1 MVTLGSGEEIVTGRG
16 QDNVLYHDRSMR
28 LTLGCVLWK
37 TIDSIVINFGS
48 GVMDLSLRGE
58 DIESWWAGE
67 LALS

>member
-1 MVTLGSGEEIVTGRG
+1 
-16 QDNVLYHDRSMR
+16 MR

-48 GVMDLSLRGE
+48 GVMDLSLRVE

-67 LALS
+67 LAIS